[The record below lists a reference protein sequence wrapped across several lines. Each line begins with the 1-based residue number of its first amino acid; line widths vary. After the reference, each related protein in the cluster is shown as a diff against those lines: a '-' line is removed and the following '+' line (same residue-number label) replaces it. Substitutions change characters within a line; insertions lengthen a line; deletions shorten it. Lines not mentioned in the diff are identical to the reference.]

1 MPRTLVTPNIK
12 PVEEELDMSCFLS
25 AADKEESEEE
35 EESEEVP
42 ELVDDDE
49 VEDEA
54 LLE

>member
-25 AADKEESEEE
+25 AA
-35 EESEEVP
+35 ESEEVP
-42 ELVDDDE
+42 ELVDADE

>member
-35 EESEEVP
+35 EVP
-42 ELVDDDE
+42 ELVDADE

>member
-35 EESEEVP
+35 EEEEVP
-42 ELVDDDE
+42 ELVDADE

>member
-12 PVEEELDMSCFLS
+12 PVEEELDMSSFLS

-42 ELVDDDE
+42 ELVDADE

>member
-25 AADKEESEEE
+25 AADKEESEEDI
-35 EESEEVP
+35 P
-42 ELVDDDE
+42 ELVDADE